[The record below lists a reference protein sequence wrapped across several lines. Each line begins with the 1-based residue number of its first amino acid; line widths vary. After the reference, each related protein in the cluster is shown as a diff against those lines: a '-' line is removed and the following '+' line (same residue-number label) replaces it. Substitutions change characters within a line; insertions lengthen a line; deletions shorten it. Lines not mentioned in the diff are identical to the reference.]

1 MSNAT
6 LAAMQKRAVV
16 KSRLSVGLSQKLT
29 ATLAFTLMSVMA
41 KFANGGYSLGEV
53 TLFRAGFALII
64 IVLWMALRG
73 DFPRVLATDRAGGHL
88 LRSVVGSCGMF
99 FGFGAL
105 RLLSLPSATAFSF
118 ATPLLTVALAALIL
132 KERVRIYR
140 WAAVGVGLIGVL
152 IMTGVLHTATAGATA
167 STSLWGATIALAGAM
182 CAAGAAI
189 QTRRLLRTEGT
200 STIIFYFM
208 MLATLASA
216 GLLLAGYIWPSTL
229 PGAALMKTQVFV
241 IPSLHDGIV
250 LAMIGVFGGLGQIFV
265 TESFRHADASILA
278 PFDYASMLWALIFGY
293 ILFDEI
299 ATPEILQ
306 GAAIVVAAGLFVI
319 WRERRLG
326 LTRALETST
335 SSNA

>member
-1 MSNAT
+1 MSHAT
-6 LAAMQKRAVV
+6 FAAMQERIFV
-16 KSRLSVGLSQKLT
+16 KSRLSLGLAQKLA

-64 IVLWMALRG
+64 IALWIALRG
-73 DFPRVLATDRAGGHL
+73 DFLDMLVTRRASGHL
-88 LRSVVGSCGMF
+88 LRSTIGACGMF

-140 WAAVGVGLIGVL
+140 WAAVAFGLAGVL
-152 IMTGVLHTATAGATA
+152 VMTGVLHAKTTGAT
-167 STSLWGATIALAGAM
+167 SPTSLFGASIALAGAM

-189 QTRRLLRTEGT
+189 QTRRLLRTESTG
-200 STIIFYFM
+200 TIIFYFM
-208 MLATLASA
+208 TLATMASA
-216 GLLLAGYIWPSTL
+216 GLLLAGHFWPSGL
-229 PGAALMKTQVFV
+229 PGATLMHTQIFV
-241 IPSLHDGIV
+241 MPSLHDAVV

-278 PFDYASMLWALIFGY
+278 PFDYASMLWALFFGY
-293 ILFDEI
+293 VLFDEI

-319 WRERRLG
+319 WREQRLG
-326 LTRALETST
+326 LIRDLETT
-335 SSNA
+335 TTTNA

>member
-1 MSNAT
+1 MSNVS
-6 LAAMQKRAVV
+6 LAGAQKAVVMKSGLARGLMQKLA
-16 KSRLSVGLSQKLT
+16 

-53 TLFRAGFALII
+53 TLFRAGFALIVI
-64 IVLWMALRG
+64 MLWMAIRG
-73 DFPRVLATDRAGGHL
+73 DFPRVLATRRWGGHL
-88 LRSVVGSCGMF
+88 LRSTIGSCGMF

-140 WAAVGVGLIGVL
+140 WAAVVLGLLGVL
-152 IMTGVLHTATAGATA
+152 VMTGVLHAGVGASATSTPLLGAVIALSGAT
-167 STSLWGATIALAGAM
+167 

-189 QTRRLLRTEGT
+189 QTRRLLRTENT

-208 MLATLASA
+208 TLATFASA
-216 GLLLAGYIWPSTL
+216 ALLLAGHVWPASL
-229 PGAALMKTQVFV
+229 PGAVQMHSQTFLM
-241 IPSLHDGIV
+241 PSLHDGVV
-250 LAMIGVFGGLGQIFV
+250 LAMIGVFGGFGQILV

-278 PFDYASMLWALIFGY
+278 PFDYASMLWALVLGYALFG
-293 ILFDEI
+293 EI

-326 LTRALETST
+326 LSRALETT
-335 SSNA
+335 TTTNT